1 MFKITLPLKHRCVNV
16 KRILLLGDAQPYLTI
31 FSQVYTLRC
40 HAANLKVAEGPRT
53 GTKVANS
60 CSASFF
66 GSTEDAA
73 LLIFALC
80 TSALDL
86 GVTTFVLGHKMFM
99 KRVRTF
105 SFSERGGQCDILARS
120 RPISVDVDPTPKCLA
135 LGLRTFSFSSN
146 HLLLASWIEP
156 CSWFTRVGTIGVCR
170 KKWDTTTWHLFF
182 WKATLLWQMRVKN
195 KLSQSGILE
204 CQNPD
209 SSPQTQ
215 SC

>member
-1 MFKITLPLKHRCVNV
+1 M
-16 KRILLLGDAQPYLTI
+16 
-31 FSQVYTLRC
+31 
-40 HAANLKVAEGPRT
+40 
-53 GTKVANS
+53 
-60 CSASFF
+60 
-66 GSTEDAA
+66 EDAA

-105 SFSERGGQCDILARS
+105 SFSERGGQRDILARS

-156 CSWFTRVGTIGVCR
+156 CSWLARVGTIGVCR
-170 KKWDTTTWHLFF
+170 KKRDTTTWHLFF
-182 WKATLLWQMRVKN
+182 GKQLSCDKCGLKTNYHNPEFWSVKIRTVHHKHNRVRKIVQLQRHPVKHKSGYFCAFAKVFWNENCATTTCRCILPTSSKLILIFWGYYAAPRV
-195 KLSQSGILE
+195 E
-204 CQNPD
+204 
-209 SSPQTQ
+209 
-215 SC
+215 